1 MCFIIKIR
9 HHEVTRFINYET
21 ARPSSPSINISSQ
34 ACLSYQMS
42 NLPREHSFFWALCV
56 DRSLKKGCWSCG
68 GGWAAPPPP
77 KSPGLVCSVKW
88 HKPATSS
95 EASPAALQPV
105 EREAHLFIFCSS
117 GRGLHSW
124 SCKGHRTGPPL
135 VITVPCDPPGGKSE
149 SICSLSPIQQGMCNL
164 RGRVYINSDLNI
176 CMHMPHL

>member
-1 MCFIIKIR
+1 MKQPIHL
-9 HHEVTRFINYET
+9 HHLLTSAPKLACHTKWVISHGNI
-21 ARPSSPSINISSQ
+21 PSFEP
-34 ACLSYQMS
+34 
-42 NLPREHSFFWALCV
+42 CV
-56 DRSLKKGCWSCG
+56 WTDLWRKGADLAEG
-68 GGWAAPPPP
+68 AVPHPPP
-77 KSPGLVCSVKW
+77 KKPRLVCSVKW

-95 EASPAALQPV
+95 EASAAALQPA

-149 SICSLSPIQQGMCNL
+149 SICSLSPIQQGVCHL

-176 CMHMPHL
+176 CMHMSHL